1 MQGGDVMPVPT
12 SRTVHTLDP
21 TGLVRDWLA
30 GPAWSSPVA
39 GLHAVLDATGSPWG
53 PDGRWMLTNGPDV
66 APLKARLYALRP
78 LVTDQA
84 LPDPVEGGRFTWVA
98 PGGERVDDGTWRRV
112 HTGRDGLLDW
122 SAFCYTPER
131 RHAVAATVLEV
142 DQAEVR
148 TVEVTCTGPF
158 ALWVGEELVATGADF
173 TYMEGAVHR
182 VPVRLLSG
190 ATRVVL
196 ATWQVAFREV
206 RHTAALRVLGLPV
219 RVVIPSPGAD
229 EYAAAIAEQ
238 VLDAVASPSWAVRDG
253 QVELTGPSG
262 AALVVQA
269 PDGPEVRTRLH
280 GGRTSLRIAELQGR
294 ARPVSADDPD
304 AARTPGTTQDADG
317 PQAAEGGEATAA
329 SMLSTGET
337 RLTIRVDDARCPV
350 QRELLVAVLPHERRA
365 VPVGD
370 DPATWRRELLE
381 HVAGAHPGSA
391 RALARHALDPG
402 AARVGAADL
411 DPPQAMVDARADCA
425 DFEAVGL
432 MHVWHRLP
440 EDVWDPGQR
449 ERVKASLLGFKYWID
464 QPGLDAMC
472 YFTENHQF
480 VWHTAELLVGQT
492 FTDEV
497 FTNTGWSGDQHAK
510 HGRELAVEW
519 MRRKLAGGFSE
530 FDSNAY
536 LAIDSLALVSLVELA
551 EDVEVRR
558 LAEAL
563 LDKVLLTLAANSW
576 RGVHGAAHG
585 RSYTPTLR
593 SSRLEETAPIMWAL
607 WGTGSLNAAVLP
619 ATALSTARAYRL
631 PDVVRAVATDLPD
644 HWEGRQV
651 YRGTYRLHHD
661 LLSRPYGSDL
671 RVWRTPDAMLSSVQA
686 YRAGLP
692 GLQEHIWGATL
703 GAEVQVFA
711 TLPAADTNSPSARP
725 NAWAGQ
731 RVLPR
736 GHQHRDTVLSVHGL
750 PIGTP
755 HGPVGGT
762 HVWLPAAQMDEVVV
776 HGPWLAGRVGDGYVA
791 VAAAGGLVPTTSGDE
806 AHQAWEPRGDGRA
819 VVATIGRTADD
830 GSLADFVGALADPD
844 FTADVGDA
852 PRVRWTA
859 RDGRV
864 LDLGWE
870 GPFTVD
876 GSPDGLTAEG
886 VPEEP
891 PHLSNPAVHL
901 EPGAERLEAS
911 WGGHRMVL
919 DLAAGQRLEPA
930 SAVAE
935 SPSTAAEEVRRAR

>member
-1 MQGGDVMPVPT
+1 MQRGDVMPVPT
-12 SRTVHTLDP
+12 GRTVHALDP

-30 GPAWSSPVA
+30 GPAWSAPVDD
-39 GLHAVLDATGSPWG
+39 LDAVLDPTGSPWG
-53 PDGRWMLTNGPDV
+53 PEGRWVLTNGPDV
-66 APLKARLYALRP
+66 APLKERLYARRP
-78 LVTDQA
+78 LVTDQV
-84 LPDPVEGGRFTWVA
+84 LPDPMEGSPFTWVA
-98 PGGERVDDGTWRRV
+98 PGGDRVDQGNWRRV

-122 SAFCYTPER
+122 SSFCYTPER

-142 DQAEVR
+142 DQGEVR
-148 TVEVTCTGPF
+148 TLEVTCTGPF
-158 ALWVGEELVATGADF
+158 ALWAGSQLVATAADF
-173 TYMEGAVHR
+173 SYMEGTVHR
-182 VPVRLLSG
+182 VPVRLSSG
-190 ATRVVL
+190 TTRIVL

-206 RHTAALRVLGLPV
+206 RHTAALRVLGLPA
-219 RVVIPSPGAD
+219 RVVIPSAGAD

-253 QVELTGPSG
+253 QVELTGPTG

-269 PDGPEVRTRLH
+269 SGGPEVRTRLH
-280 GGRTSLRIAELQGR
+280 GGRTSLSIAELQGR
-294 ARPVSADDPD
+294 ARPVPVDDPE
-304 AARTPGTTQDADG
+304 ATRTPGTSHDADG
-317 PQAAEGGEATAA
+317 PLALEGGEATA

-337 RLTIRVDDARCPV
+337 LLTVRVDDARCPV
-350 QRELLVAVLPHERRA
+350 ARKLLVAVLPRERRA
-365 VPVGD
+365 DPVGD

-381 HVAGAHPGSA
+381 NVARAHPGCA
-391 RALARHALDPG
+391 RVLARHALDPG
-402 AARVGAADL
+402 GVSVGAADL
-411 DPPQAMVDARADCA
+411 DPALAMVDARADCA

-440 EDVWDPGQR
+440 EDAWEPDQR
-449 ERVKASLLGFKYWID
+449 ERVRVSLLGFKYWID

-492 FTDEV
+492 FPDEV
-497 FTNTGWSGDQHAK
+497 FVNSGWSGDEHAK
-510 HGRELAVEW
+510 HGRELAIEW
-519 MRRKLAGGFSE
+519 MRRKLVGGFSE

-631 PDVVRAVATDLPD
+631 PEVVRAVATDLPD

-651 YRGTYRLHHD
+651 YRGGYRLHHD

-671 RVWRTPDAMLSSVQA
+671 RVWRTPEAMLSSVQA

-692 GLQEHIWGATL
+692 GLQEHVWGATL
-703 GAEVQVFA
+703 GAEVQVFT

-736 GHQHRDTVLSVHGL
+736 AHQHRDAVLSVHGL
-750 PIGTP
+750 PLEAP
-755 HGPVGGT
+755 RGPVGGT
-762 HVWLPAAQMDEVVV
+762 HVWFPAAQMDEVVLR
-776 HGPWLAGRVGDGYVA
+776 GPWLAGRVGDGYVA
-791 VAAAGGLVPTTSGDE
+791 VAMDGGLVPTTSGDE
-806 AHQAWEPRGDGRA
+806 AYQAWEPRGDGRA
-819 VVATIGRTADD
+819 VVATVGRDADD
-830 GSLADFVGALADPD
+830 GSFADFVAALADPD
-844 FTADVGDA
+844 FTADAGGA

-859 RDGRV
+859 RDNRV
-864 LDLGWE
+864 LELGWE
-870 GPFTVD
+870 GPFAID
-876 GSPDGLTAEG
+876 GFPDGLTAEG
-886 VPEEP
+886 LPEEP
-891 PHLSNPAVHL
+891 AHLSNPAVHL
-901 EPGAERLEAS
+901 EAGAERLEAS

-919 DLAAGQRLEPA
+919 DLVAGQRLEPT
-930 SAVAE
+930 SAVTH
-935 SPSTAAEEVRRAR
+935 SPLTAAEEVRSAR